1 MTAKQYLQ
9 QIERLDKN
17 IQNKLSEIYQLKTL
31 ATNVTVAMNGDR
43 VQTSGDQDRTGK
55 IVASLV
61 DVEREAQSM
70 IDEYLVKKKKIIN
83 QMNNLSKTSYYQVL
97 YSKYVEYKTFNK
109 IAEEMDYSWRQ
120 IIRIHGDALAEFG
133 RVYSSEIASL
143 NVI

>member
-31 ATNVTVAMNGDR
+31 ATNVTVAMDGDR
-43 VQTSGDQDRTGK
+43 VQTSGDKDRTGK
-55 IVASLV
+55 IVASLI
-61 DVEREAQSM
+61 DIEREAQGM
-70 IDEYLVKKKKIIN
+70 IDEYLTKKKKIIN
-83 QMNNLSKTSYYQVL
+83 QMDGLSKTSYYQVL

-109 IAEEMDYSWRQ
+109 IAEEMHYSWRQ

-133 RVYSSEIASL
+133 RVYASEIASL